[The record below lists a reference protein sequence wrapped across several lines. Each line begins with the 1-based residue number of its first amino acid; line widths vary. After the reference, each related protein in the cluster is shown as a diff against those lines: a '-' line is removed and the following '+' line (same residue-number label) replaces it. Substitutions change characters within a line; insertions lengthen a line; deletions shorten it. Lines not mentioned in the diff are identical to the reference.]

1 MKKKDHLDLDR
12 EELEALSKA
21 ELIKII
27 LDQREMFYA
36 RIDEKEKRINELTEQ
51 LAGLNRQRDEQKNK
65 EINDRRWKTK
75 THVLCAENFVLLRW

>member
-1 MKKKDHLDLDR
+1 MKKKGHLDLDR

-36 RIDEKEKRINELTEQ
+36 RIDEEDKKIN
-51 LAGLNRQRDEQKNK
+51 
-65 EINDRRWKTK
+65 
-75 THVLCAENFVLLRW
+75 

>member
-65 EINDRRWKTK
+65 EKEK
-75 THVLCAENFVLLRW
+75 